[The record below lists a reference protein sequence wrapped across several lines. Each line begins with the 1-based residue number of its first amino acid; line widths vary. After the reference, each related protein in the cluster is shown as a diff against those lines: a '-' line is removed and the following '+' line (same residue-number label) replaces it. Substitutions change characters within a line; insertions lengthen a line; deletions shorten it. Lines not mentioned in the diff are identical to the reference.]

1 MTPEQHTYAI
11 IGMLAV
17 VITLYALK
25 ESHTHYLPD
34 LFGMALALAAPRQS
48 MAIGAVLLLAVVR
61 HSHLAHGLADR
72 VPDWLLPIV
81 LPAARNMS
89 SVDEDYSSAELA
101 YQKRILKG
109 EADLKY
115 VEIPQP
121 VAENQDERIDLEKA
135 DLLARLVLAGAV
147 GKTRAIQIGAG
158 AQSGKKYQRW
168 SRLVSLAIERQTN
181 HYHDLDDQHRRA

>member
-11 IGMLAV
+11 IGMLSV

-48 MAIGAVLLLAVVR
+48 MAIGAVIILAAIR
-61 HSHLAHGLADR
+61 HSHLAHGLAER

-101 YQKRILKG
+101 YQRRILKG
-109 EADLKY
+109 ETDLEY

-147 GKTRAIQIGAG
+147 GLTESIQIGAS
-158 AQSGKKYQRW
+158 AKSGKKYQRW
-168 SRLVSLAIERQTN
+168 SRLVRLAMERQQN
-181 HYHDLDDQHRRA
+181 HYPPGSTHKRYD